1 MTIIWMLALLA
12 TPPAGESAAIEADY
26 RAHVAFLADDLLEGR
41 ETSFRGQKL
50 AALYLATQLK
60 LAGVTPFGN
69 AERSDYL
76 QPFELLV
83 IRLREEA
90 CRAEVVGYGPKE
102 NLVLNRD
109 YSLYPFGDG
118 SFSGSAP
125 MVYIGYGLVN
135 HPYSDFEAIDV
146 EGKWV
151 VFEDGAPDAAFPAG
165 HPFEGVDKRR
175 FSNYYKMTNAV
186 NHGAVGAIL
195 LRKDEGDQVR
205 AFQPA
210 PHRMALP
217 DDESYHRALFPIV
230 EIGNAQRAKFFGPKY
245 LRQIE
250 AARAAVLAN
259 GKPHPVDMKRRK
271 FALDML
277 VEPERRGTE
286 NVVGLI
292 PGVDPKLRDEYVVL
306 SGHYDHLGIS
316 NGEIYNGADD
326 NGSGCASLLMLAK
339 HFVEHPGAR
348 SMIVVFFTGEEQGL
362 LGSEY
367 FVSQPPVAMKNIVAN
382 VNIDM
387 VGRNAPDRI
396 GVIPSVSEGVSTM
409 NHLLN
414 KVHEENA
421 RGFTFDKT
429 LDRYHRRSDQLQF
442 SRKDIPTIF
451 FFSDVHE
458 HYHSKMDDWERL
470 DYDKLARFYLLMRD
484 FNQRL
489 LDTPERPTFV
499 PVDAKD
505 ATSPENPQ
513 GSNE

>member
-1 MTIIWMLALLA
+1 MLALLA
-12 TPPAGESAAIEADY
+12 TPAVGESAAIQADY

-60 LAGVTPFGN
+60 LAGVTPFGD
-69 AERSDYL
+69 AESGDFL

-83 IRLREEA
+83 MRLREQA
-90 CRAEVVGYGPKE
+90 CRAEVSGYGPKE
-102 NLVLNRD
+102 SLEYNRD
-109 YSLYPFGDG
+109 YGLFPYGDG
-118 SFSGSAP
+118 RFSGTAS
-125 MVYIGYGLVN
+125 MVYIGYGLVD
-135 HPYSDFEAIDV
+135 HPYTDFEAADV

-151 VFEDGAPDAAFPAG
+151 VFEDGAPDVAFPED
-165 HPFEGVDKRR
+165 HPFAGVDERR

-186 NHGAVGAIL
+186 NHGAVGVIL
-195 LRKDEGDQVR
+195 LRKDSEDEVR

-217 DDESYHRALFPIV
+217 GDDSYHRALYPIV
-230 EIGNAQRAKFFGPKY
+230 TLSPAQRAKFFGPKY
-245 LRQIE
+245 QRKIE
-250 AARAAVLAN
+250 AAHAAILAE

-271 FALDML
+271 LALDML
-277 VEPERRGTE
+277 VEPERRTTE

-316 NGEIYNGADD
+316 DGEIFNGADD
-326 NGSGCASLLMLAK
+326 NGSGCASLLLLAK
-339 HFVEHPGAR
+339 HFVAHPGAR

-367 FVSQPPVAMKNIVAN
+367 FVSQPPVAMKDIVAN

-387 VGRNAPDRI
+387 VGRNAPDSI

-409 NHLLN
+409 NQVLDR
-414 KVHEENA
+414 VHQANA

-458 HYHSKMDDWERL
+458 HYHSKLDDWERL

-489 LDTPERPTFV
+489 LDTPERPVFI
-499 PVDAKD
+499 PVNAKD
-505 ATSPENPQ
+505 ETSRENAP